1 MYLRNLSYK
10 TKLTLHLGFFFFFID
25 WSFERRGEFIDFEK
39 ITAKELDGLLEKF
52 YCEAR
57 PERTGKLYHKN
68 TLINLRGAINRK
80 LADLRRNMD
89 IVKDTDFKP
98 SNGVL
103 LGLLRE
109 RERACSPNVRVK
121 DVITKSDMEKLNT
134 YFENAQNDS
143 IILRHSV
150 YFHLA
155 IHFISRGQEFHEQLK
170 MDSITFHTDHTGEY
184 ATISREINGK
194 HYESGKC
201 MYATGTQTCPVKL
214 LKLLIEKTDK
224 SATSLFNKY
233 KIESVAFPRSTA
245 IWYSDSPLKRRTFS
259 NFMKDMSKAAG
270 LSRQYTGHFL
280 RETAIQHLMDEGY
293 EDQHILFMSG
303 FKQMGTLQCYK
314 KKVSTAFK
322 KHMSF
327 SLSKMINPSI
337 DEQSSSE
344 PLDFSKLPDLP
355 VVVGEDDGDG
365 DDDDGGGDDGDDDDD
380 EK

>member
-1 MYLRNLSYK
+1 M
-10 TKLTLHLGFFFFFID
+10 TLDFILLD
-25 WSFERRGEFIDFEK
+25 WSFERRGELIDFEK

-109 RERACSPNVRVK
+109 RERARTPNDRVK
-121 DVITKSDMEKLNT
+121 DVITKSDFEKLNT
-134 YFENAQNDS
+134 YFENAQNDP
-143 IILRHSV
+143 ILLRHCV
-150 YFHLA
+150 YFHLT

-170 MDSITFHTDHTGEY
+170 MDSINFNTDHTGEY
-184 ATISREINGK
+184 VTISQEYEGK
-194 HYESGKC
+194 HYENGKC
-201 MYATGTQTCPVKL
+201 MYATGTLTCPVKL
-214 LKLLIEKTDK
+214 LKLLMEKTDK

-233 KIESVAFPRSTA
+233 KLEAVSLPRSTA
-245 IWYSDSPLKRRTFS
+245 IWYTDAPLKRRTFS
-259 NFMKDMSKAAG
+259 NFMKDMSKAAD
-270 LSRQYTGHFL
+270 LSRLYTGHYL
-280 RETAIQHLMDEGY
+280 RETAIQHLMEEGY

-303 FKQMGTLQCYK
+303 FKQMGSLQCYK
-314 KKVSTAFK
+314 KKVSMAFK
-322 KHMSF
+322 KDMSF
-327 SLSKMINPSI
+327 SLSKMIDPSV

-355 VVVGEDDGDG
+355 VVVEE
-365 DDDDGGGDDGDDDDD
+365 DGDDDDD